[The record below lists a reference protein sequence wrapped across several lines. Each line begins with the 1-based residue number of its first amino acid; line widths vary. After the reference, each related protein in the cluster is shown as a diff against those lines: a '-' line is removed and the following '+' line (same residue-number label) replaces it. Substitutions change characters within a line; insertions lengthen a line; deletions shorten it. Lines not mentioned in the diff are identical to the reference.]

1 MTTQF
6 ERPPVDHDQEQDR
19 DRDRAVGAVSVRGRP
34 VRKAP
39 LGWLPWAALALLG
52 ILALVSLLIAR
63 NVGDA
68 GDKAGV
74 DLTDNAAAKG
84 QDPPGPDANA
94 NDGGDAGGDPDTAP
108 TTAAPAAPATSAPA
122 PAAAAAPAPA
132 EGTSSIVAGGRA
144 LLPVPGSGLA
154 SLAGQAA
161 EGRTVLV
168 ESVVADEGF
177 WVGDD
182 ATNRIFVFLSDT
194 AKAAEG
200 ESPFQV
206 KAGQRVN
213 FAGTIKPLPDDLTPF
228 GVEKSEGAEQLRSQ
242 GHYIELTRVELSS

>member
-6 ERPPVDHDQEQDR
+6 DRPPVEDDRDR

-34 VRKAP
+34 VRKTP
-39 LGWLPWAALALLG
+39 LAWLPWVALALLG

-68 GDKAGV
+68 GDDPGV
-74 DLTDNAAAKG
+74 DLTDNAAAEG
-84 QDPPGPDANA
+84 QDPPGPDANR
-94 NDGGDAGGDPDTAP
+94 NDGGDSGGAPDSAP
-108 TTAAPAAPATSAPA
+108 TTAAPAAGAPA
-122 PAAAAAPAPA
+122 PAPATA
-132 EGTSSIVAGGRA
+132 GEESAVVAGGRA
-144 LLPVPGSGLA
+144 LLPLPGAGLA

-161 EGRTVLV
+161 EGKSAVV
-168 ESVVADEGF
+168 QSVVADEGF

-182 ATNRIFVFLSDT
+182 TTNRIFVFLTDE

-206 KAGQRVN
+206 KAGQRVD
-213 FAGTIKPLPDDLTPF
+213 FTGTIKPIPDDLPPF
-228 GVEKSEGAEQLRSQ
+228 GLEADEGAEQLRQQ
-242 GHYIELTRVELSS
+242 GHFIELTKVALSA